1 MQKLLFIIVLLSQ
14 LSGCSWIAVDYYYD
28 ENSSSAEWVGEFRPG
43 KTSTKMSGYPD
54 TVLYTFEHHDF
65 KLTLNLSY
73 QNVVSIGPVVFPIIP
88 MPWKH
93 LSELRL
99 EATIETDQNI
109 GFDLSHWK
117 VKANVSNDAVQP
129 SEVFFIENS
138 SLETQNQAP
147 AQVNIDKRSR
157 IYLTYPL
164 KAADVSEI
172 VISVGTFSTQTGTI
186 TPPKLSLSKA
196 RGTWHFEQFTL

>member
-73 QNVVSIGPVVFPIIP
+73 QNVVSIGPVVFP
-88 MPWKH
+88 
-93 LSELRL
+93 
-99 EATIETDQNI
+99 N
-109 GFDLSHWK
+109 
-117 VKANVSNDAVQP
+117 
-129 SEVFFIENS
+129 
-138 SLETQNQAP
+138 
-147 AQVNIDKRSR
+147 
-157 IYLTYPL
+157 
-164 KAADVSEI
+164 
-172 VISVGTFSTQTGTI
+172 
-186 TPPKLSLSKA
+186 
-196 RGTWHFEQFTL
+196 